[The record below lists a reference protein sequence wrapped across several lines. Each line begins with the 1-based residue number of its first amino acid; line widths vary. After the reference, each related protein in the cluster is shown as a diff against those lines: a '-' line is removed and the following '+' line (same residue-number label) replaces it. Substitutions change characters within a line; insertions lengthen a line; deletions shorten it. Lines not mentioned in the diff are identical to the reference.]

1 MSEWER
7 TAEFKK
13 ALEDYEAREHKKA
26 EAFDPKELLCRSVII
41 REVLDTQSGK
51 IIRYGNLV
59 FEDLPAIMAAE
70 THEEKSIVILHRM
83 LKKAYKDLTL
93 DDVKHFEF
101 IEATRIL
108 ALMSGGPSFL
118 QTQKQLQSGSEVTQQ
133 PKESASLPMNI
144 T

>member
-26 EAFDPKELLCRSVII
+26 ETFDPKELLCRSVII

-59 FEDLPAIMAAE
+59 FEDLPAIRAAE
-70 THEEKSIVILHRM
+70 TNEEKSIVILHRM

-101 IEATRIL
+101 TEATRIL
-108 ALMSGGPSFL
+108 ALISGPSFL

-133 PKESASLPMNI
+133 PKESASLPTNI